1 MAEINKRNL
10 IDETAET
17 YAANTTASNPAPL
30 FSTGMPAK
38 IARASMAN
46 TNLLSK
52 DGDLFVGTG
61 GTYTETI
68 DGTEYTYAKIA
79 KKNQSE
85 LFINSLNS
93 TATNVGL
100 AASVGKFIDN
110 RLHISN
116 SIAEGAGSIALGY
129 DTKTTNDQAVAIG
142 YMTEAAGRSI
152 AMGASATAK
161 GVGSIALG
169 SGAIVTADASIQ
181 LGPGTNS
188 ATISFQVGSYQMLD
202 LKTGKIPLER
212 INQFDGTTSRSL
224 CLGGT
229 PGGQDCTVLG
239 YDSSV
244 GFGGTGGTAIGSSAQ
259 ANPYDFKSK
268 SGSGSCGVAIG
279 SSTYGRGNASIAIGC
294 EARVGDRIGVG
305 NTICD
310 QAIAIGYKA
319 VVTHVTKSV
328 GAIQLGKGTN
338 STGGFQVWDYQ
349 LMDENGII
357 PIERM
362 PTLQYQHNLTLSAKS
377 QGQLLFYLSFSI
389 ITNDENSLSNTY
401 GEQQAATFL
410 NNLAKILNE
419 NGYED
424 SGEFR
429 CSCVGYDV
437 VNNSQM
443 MWLSGNSGDSASI
456 KYYYIQN
463 NSVQFRT
470 LSIGSSHAGIYV
482 DDKVIAGFKL

>member
-10 IDETAET
+10 IDETAAT

-68 DGTEYTYAKIA
+68 DGVEYTYAKIA

-85 LFINSLNS
+85 LFVDGLDN

-100 AASVGKFIDN
+100 AANVGKFIDD
-110 RLHISN
+110 RLRISN
-116 SIAEGAGSIALGY
+116 SIAEGADSIALGY

-152 AMGASATAK
+152 AMGAGATAK

-188 ATISFQVGSYQMLD
+188 TTISFQVGSHQMLD

-239 YDSSV
+239 YNSSV

-259 ANPYDFKSK
+259 ANPYDVKSE

-279 SSTYGRGNASIAIGC
+279 SGTYGRGNASIAIGC
-294 EARVGDRIGVG
+294 EARVGDRIEVG

-319 VVTHVTKSV
+319 VVTHVTKSA

-338 STGGFQVWDYQ
+338 SAGGFQVWDHQ
-349 LMDENGII
+349 LMDENGVIPVERRPIYKHTVQYPKSYSIPTSPSSPAVNVYYFSWYSSSETIPSSYFVVSGYRRIISSGTGSNTKEDYRPCCGSVRQAQNGVALIVYFGDGTTII
-357 PIERM
+357 PNN
-362 PTLQYQHNLTLSAKS
+362 TDVAA
-377 QGQLLFYLSFSI
+377 SFELI
-389 ITNDENSLSNTY
+389 
-401 GEQQAATFL
+401 
-410 NNLAKILNE
+410 
-419 NGYED
+419 
-424 SGEFR
+424 
-429 CSCVGYDV
+429 
-437 VNNSQM
+437 
-443 MWLSGNSGDSASI
+443 
-456 KYYYIQN
+456 
-463 NSVQFRT
+463 
-470 LSIGSSHAGIYV
+470 
-482 DDKVIAGFKL
+482 